1 MTDENAVLDALSE
14 GEGSIAGTFV
24 YVVFTSVTD
33 EDNDGDGAIDTS
45 VGVAVAD
52 SKVCD

>member
-1 MTDENAVLDALSE
+1 VTDENAVLDALSE
-14 GEGSIAGTFV
+14 GEGSVAGTV
-24 YVVFTSVTD
+24 AYVAFTSVTD
-33 EDNDGDGAIDTS
+33 GDNDGDGAIDTS